1 MSKSH
6 KAEIRK
12 YLAHSKVKPFPKWTG
27 PSSVMDISKLTNKQ
41 HALYSAIVD
50 HARGK
55 TDIGDWYPML
65 DKKIL
70 KNLEEHHPKALK
82 SLAKHTGSKA
92 ALTRWHRRVFT
103 AARKAKEAG
112 GFGSA
117 AAKVGTFLA
126 EKGVSLAK
134 AAWSTAAKAAKS
146 LAKLGAKAAKWVV
159 ENPQKIAQLVNL
171 VKSGIEIGNA
181 ISKMGSGGPIDPKI
195 LEHVN
200 IQQKQSVDAAL
211 EESSTDEDSSDYGD
225 QTVEDV
231 GKSKE

>member
-112 GFGSA
+112 GFGST